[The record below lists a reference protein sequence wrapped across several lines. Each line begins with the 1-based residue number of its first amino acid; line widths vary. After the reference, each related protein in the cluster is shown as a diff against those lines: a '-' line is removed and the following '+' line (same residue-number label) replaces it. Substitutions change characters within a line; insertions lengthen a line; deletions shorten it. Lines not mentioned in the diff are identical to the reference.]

1 MRRGRAR
8 RGRGCFAAGTRC
20 AVRCATRRVP
30 LPIHSHVGKLS
41 GNKMHLRFMCF
52 AHRTLQPV
60 AAPSIQPLPGRGVG
74 PSRRERREAQGRTG
88 SAAGAPVVPP
98 PQSHKSPGRGG
109 REGRSEHGHGGLPG
123 RLQGQFP
130 IFSCKPWHATLRFS
144 LFLFPSPPPF
154 NSPPYLLFFFFRWFN
169 PRSAAAGRSSSPCHT
184 CPNAASHPSSGAMRG
199 WLRPAA
205 AGGGRAGGTPPT
217 HTHPRHLPAY
227 GNGLLGGG
235 CTARV
240 RQAAFTVKLGNRGK
254 KKRGGGEAP

>member
-1 MRRGRAR
+1 MIGIIPVCVFDRDGAKRAQGMRRGRAR

-98 PQSHKSPGRGG
+98 PPVTQKPRAW
-109 REGRSEHGHGGLPG
+109 REGGKERARARRVTRATAGTIPHIFVQTLACHPSLQPFPLP
-123 RLQGQFP
+123 L
-130 IFSCKPWHATLRFS
+130 
-144 LFLFPSPPPF
+144 PPP
-154 NSPPYLLFFFFRWFN
+154 PLILLRISFFFFF
-169 PRSAAAGRSSSPCHT
+169 P
-184 CPNAASHPSSGAMRG
+184 
-199 WLRPAA
+199 
-205 AGGGRAGGTPPT
+205 
-217 HTHPRHLPAY
+217 
-227 GNGLLGGG
+227 
-235 CTARV
+235 V
-240 RQAAFTVKLGNRGK
+240 V
-254 KKRGGGEAP
+254 